1 MTEVRAADLRF
12 TPEEASAFLNDVMG
26 LSPSEG
32 DVAVLE
38 GVTEGW
44 IAALQL
50 AALSMRDRQDTS
62 GFVESFSGSNRH
74 VLDFLAEG

>member
-26 LSPSEG
+26 LSLSEG

-38 GVTEGW
+38 GVTEG
-44 IAALQL
+44 
-50 AALSMRDRQDTS
+50 
-62 GFVESFSGSNRH
+62 G
-74 VLDFLAEG
+74 